1 MVIITV
7 IYLALV
13 YLLFFKFK
21 LLPWNGL
28 TKGLTTLIGTII
40 LTGFLVGLQGL
51 TPSSSQ
57 GIVTARIVEIAPQ
70 VGGRISSVAVE
81 PNAIIDEGDVLF
93 TIDPVLFEAR
103 VQELE
108 ARLKLSKLR
117 LGQFEELVAARAGS
131 EFQLEQTQAE
141 IEQLEASLKGARF
154 DLDNTVVRAPARGMV
169 PRLFLKPGMQVSTG
183 MSVLTFTDT
192 EELFV
197 GGLFQQKALQNV
209 KVGDVAMINF
219 PALPGEVFEAEVLS
233 VPNAIGEGQWLA
245 SGQLPTVQGQR
256 MTRLYPVYMSLP
268 EGFPHEMRKVGLA
281 ATIYIHTEGAGVVG
295 IVAVILQWVGTSLDA
310 II

>member
-1 MVIITV
+1 MVIVTV

-28 TKGLTTLIGTII
+28 TKALTALVGTII
-40 LTGFLVGLQGL
+40 LTAFLVGLQGL
-51 TPSSSQ
+51 TPSSTQ
-57 GIVTARIVEIAPQ
+57 GVVTARIVEVAAQ
-70 VGGRISSVAVE
+70 VSGRINSVSVE
-81 PNAIIDEGDVLF
+81 PNVVVDEGDVLF

-108 ARLKLSKLR
+108 ARLKLSRLR
-117 LGQFEELVAARAGS
+117 LGQYEELVAARAGS

-154 DLDNTVVRAPARGMV
+154 DLENTVVRAPAKGIV
-169 PRLFLKPGMQVSTG
+169 PRLFLKPGMQVSPG
-183 MSVLTFTDT
+183 KSVLTFTDT

-209 KVGDVAMINF
+209 KVGDVALINF
-219 PALPGEVFEAEVLS
+219 PALPGEVFEAKVQA

-245 SGQLPTVQGQR
+245 SGQLPNVQSQR
-256 MTRLYPVYMSLP
+256 MTRIYPVYMTLP
-268 EGFPHEMRKVGLA
+268 EEFPHEMRKVGLA

-295 IVAVILQWVGTSLDA
+295 IVAVILQWIGTSMDA
-310 II
+310 IV